1 MSRTGVEGFYVAV
14 RGSVEDYHEPKL
26 FFSDK
31 ALRFVKDVLEIEP
44 QQLALK
50 FEAWCVSGL
59 GKNEFIIS
67 AHEKK
72 NLLCGPDK
80 VKKSTRAPTRSKIIS
95 RCRTMIQEQ
104 LGASLYP
111 KLTHSLIDVQMKSCT
126 TTVSRKKVWR

>member
-31 ALRFVKDVLEIEP
+31 ALQFVKDVLEIEP

-59 GKNEFIIS
+59 GKNKFIVP
-67 AHEKK
+67 ENKK
-72 NLLCGPDK
+72 NAYYVVQIKLKRALEHLHDQRL
-80 VKKSTRAPTRSKIIS
+80 SADATR
-95 RCRTMIQEQ
+95 
-104 LGASLYP
+104 
-111 KLTHSLIDVQMKSCT
+111 
-126 TTVSRKKVWR
+126 

>member
-1 MSRTGVEGFYVAV
+1 MSHTGVEGFYVAV

-59 GKNEFIIS
+59 GKNKFIVP
-67 AHEKK
+67 ENKK
-72 NLLCGPDK
+72 
-80 VKKSTRAPTRSKIIS
+80 
-95 RCRTMIQEQ
+95 M
-104 LGASLYP
+104 
-111 KLTHSLIDVQMKSCT
+111 LTT
-126 TTVSRKKVWR
+126 WYR